1 MFGEI
6 ETLLQPYVDIKILVL
21 ILLANH
27 FFTEKL
33 NLHEKVK
40 LSKTY
45 FVFVSSLIIIGVV
58 AGIEVLLNGNILNGN
73 TSVVDKL
80 NSYFIATS
88 FYELIWKK
96 IKEFLNKK
104 GSDPEIKMPNEGN
117 LA

>member
-6 ETLLQPYVDIKILVL
+6 ETLLQSYVDIKILAL
-21 ILLANH
+21 ILLANN
-27 FFTEKL
+27 FFIGKL

-40 LSKTY
+40 LRKTY

-58 AGIEVLLNGNILNGN
+58 AGIEVLLNGN
-73 TSVVDKL
+73 TSIVDKL

-117 LA
+117 PS

>member
-6 ETLLQPYVDIKILVL
+6 ETLLQPYVDIKILAL
-21 ILLANH
+21 ILLANN
-27 FFTEKL
+27 FFIEKL

-40 LSKTY
+40 LRKTY

-58 AGIEVLLNGNILNGN
+58 AGIEVLLNGN
-73 TSVVDKL
+73 TSIVDKL

-117 LA
+117 PS

>member
-6 ETLLQPYVDIKILVL
+6 KTLLQPYVDIKILVL
-21 ILLANH
+21 ILLANN
-27 FFTEKL
+27 FFIEKL
-33 NLHEKVK
+33 NLHKKVK

-58 AGIEVLLNGNILNGN
+58 VGIEVLLNGN

-80 NSYFIATS
+80 NSYFVATS

-117 LA
+117 PA